1 MSELEHSLRVQI
13 AQEHRRKVR
22 DPERIAEL
30 QRKRAAERIRE
41 SITKIT
47 GTAPPLTLDERRE
60 LAALL
65 LDEGGASVA
74 A

>member
-1 MSELEHSLRVQI
+1 MSTLEHSLRVQI

-47 GTAPPLTLDERRE
+47 ETAPPLTVDERRE

-65 LDEGGASVA
+65 LDEGGARA
-74 A
+74 AA

>member
-30 QRKRAAERIRE
+30 QRRRAAERIRE
-41 SITKIT
+41 SVTKIMSA
-47 GTAPPLTLDERRE
+47 APPLTVGQRRE
-60 LAALL
+60 LAALFL
-65 LDEGGASVA
+65 SEGGASVA

>member
-1 MSELEHSLRVQI
+1 MSELEHALRVQI

-41 SITKIT
+41 SIAKIT
-47 GTAPPLTLDERRE
+47 SAAPPLTADQRRE
-60 LAALL
+60 LAELL
-65 LDEGGASVA
+65 LDEGGADVA